1 MAFIG
6 DALAHTILPGLV
18 AAYLLGLNLLGGA
31 VVAGV
36 ATAFGI
42 GWLSRRGTL
51 REDTAIGVTFTGMFA
66 LGILLMSTT
75 GSFRDFTHMLFGNV
89 LGIVPRDL
97 VLISVLALVVLGFLF
112 LFHKELELT
121 SFDPTHARAMGLG
134 ADKMRYGLL
143 VLLSL
148 TVVAGMQAVG
158 VVLISALLITPA
170 AAASLVTNSL
180 PRMMAISVAI
190 AVFSGVAGLYASY
203 FFDVASG
210 CGHRPRLHH
219 LLRRRLRRA
228 PYSEAVRRRLTGLVR
243 DKAPRLGRR
252 GRYLISPLGTEEA
265 VGSDLR
271 GRSDHRVV
279 VAHLEIPS
287 GRRTRASLHAFT
299 CQPGTGR
306 PIVAVDLEKA
316 AAVVRVD
323 EEEGLGCLPPLPAR
337 EILQTG
343 SDKPREESHSWPQ
356 NQEQQNAQRGNNGR
370 GALQPDRRSPTR
382 LRGLWRGRRCPP
394 GSGAPLSPRGAAPL
408 RASR

>member
-1 MAFIG
+1 MGWLTEPLQFTFLQTGLAATVLVGATCAVLGVYVVLRSMAFIG

-36 ATAFGI
+36 ATALGI

-97 VLISVLALVVLGFLF
+97 VLISVLALVVLGFLL

-134 ADKMRYGLL
+134 ADKIRYGLL

-148 TVVAGMQAVG
+148 TVVAGVQAVG

-170 AAASLVTNSL
+170 ASASLVTNSL
-180 PRMMAISVAI
+180 PRMMAISVVI

-203 FFDVASG
+203 FLDVASG
-210 CGHRPRLHH
+210 AAIVLACTACFGVASFVR
-219 LLRRRLRRA
+219 LLR
-228 PYSEAVRRRLTGLVR
+228 
-243 DKAPRLGRR
+243 
-252 GRYLISPLGTEEA
+252 
-265 VGSDLR
+265 
-271 GRSDHRVV
+271 
-279 VAHLEIPS
+279 
-287 GRRTRASLHAFT
+287 
-299 CQPGTGR
+299 
-306 PIVAVDLEKA
+306 
-316 AAVVRVD
+316 
-323 EEEGLGCLPPLPAR
+323 
-337 EILQTG
+337 
-343 SDKPREESHSWPQ
+343 
-356 NQEQQNAQRGNNGR
+356 QRGVGKGI
-370 GALQPDRRSPTR
+370 GA
-382 LRGLWRGRRCPP
+382 
-394 GSGAPLSPRGAAPL
+394 
-408 RASR
+408 